1 MSLLVPDRNDKLADV
16 VVGFNNIHE
25 YQTSTVPYY
34 GAIIG
39 RYGNRIARGKF
50 ILDGIEYSLRK
61 SNGPNSLHGGNKGFQ
76 YVVWDA
82 KQIGDNILELTYL
95 SGDMEE
101 GFPGNLYVKVTNNLS
116 SV

>member
-61 SNGPNSLHGGNKGFQ
+61 SNGPNSLHGGNKGFH

-101 GFPGNLYVKVTNNLS
+101 GFPGNLYVKVTI
-116 SV
+116 